1 MKSKEQIEQRL
12 KEFKELYLEI
22 KNKQVSEYFEQ
33 LINVLKWVLE

>member
-12 KEFKELYLEI
+12 KEFEKVYIEI

>member
-22 KNKQVSEYFEQ
+22 KNKQVSEYFEE
-33 LINVLKWVLE
+33 LIKMLKWVLE

>member
-12 KEFKELYLEI
+12 KEFKEVYLEI